1 MASVGTVQRAPEIV
15 IVNDGKP
22 VENVGASSRGALIAK
37 IAVPAVLT
45 LAVGIGIGK
54 ISKGANI
61 YNEGLKDTRSILGD
75 DKAPSTVKNVKRALS
90 DLDSVLDE
98 LNTKNGLKPDA
109 AADKKLSEIAAKLDV
124 KTSAVFR
131 TAAAVEPEINGLIMS
146 FYAGAAEV
154 KSMIDTHLKAAK
166 SDVLAL
172 NNGKAAADAAAARRV
187 MKSSAIDLVVLDI
200 MMPGE
205 DGLSLCRS
213 IRETSQI
220 PVIVLTAKGEE
231 VDRIIGLEMG
241 ADDYIAKPFSPREL
255 IARIAAVLRRTQA
268 LPPRQKP
275 PSAARIRFGDWILD
289 TGQRELI
296 GAEGVAMPLSSGEFR
311 LLTTLLER
319 PKIALTRNQLLD
331 LTKGRDAELFDRSI
345 DNHVSRLRKKIE
357 PDPKN
362 PRYIKTVWGG
372 GYIFALEPE
381 TE

>member
-1 MASVGTVQRAPEIV
+1 MTKDESKPHVMIV
-15 IVNDGKP
+15 EDARDIREP
-22 VENVGASSRGALIAK
+22 
-37 IAVPAVLT
+37 
-45 LAVGIGIGK
+45 LARYLREHG
-54 ISKGANI
+54 
-61 YNEGLKDTRSILGD
+61 Y
-75 DKAPSTVKNVKRALS
+75 
-90 DLDSVLDE
+90 
-98 LNTKNGLKPDA
+98 
-109 AADKKLSEIAAKLDV
+109 
-124 KTSAVFR
+124 R
-131 TAAAVEPEINGLIMS
+131 T
-146 FYAGAAEV
+146 
-154 KSMIDTHLKAAK
+154 TT
-166 SDVLAL
+166 
-172 NNGKAAADAAAARRV
+172 AADALNARRA
-187 MKSSAIDLVVLDI
+187 MKASAIDLVVLDI

-213 IRETSQI
+213 IRESSQI
-220 PVIVLTAKGEE
+220 PVILLTARGEE

-275 PSAARIRFGDWILD
+275 PEAERVRFGEWTLD

-296 GAEGVAMPLSSGEFR
+296 GADGMATALSSGEFR
-311 LLTTLLER
+311 LLSALLER

-372 GYIFALEPE
+372 GYMFAVDPE
-381 TE
+381 AA

>member
-1 MASVGTVQRAPEIV
+1 MLMVREEAKPHVLIVEDARDIREPLGRYLREHGYRATTAP
-15 IVNDGKP
+15 D
-22 VENVGASSRGALIAK
+22 ALAARK
-37 IAVPAVLT
+37 LM
-45 LAVGIGIGK
+45 
-54 ISKGANI
+54 KGA
-61 YNEGLKDTRSILGD
+61 
-75 DKAPSTVKNVKRALS
+75 
-90 DLDSVLDE
+90 
-98 LNTKNGLKPDA
+98 
-109 AADKKLSEIAAKLDV
+109 
-124 KTSAVFR
+124 
-131 TAAAVEPEINGLIMS
+131 
-146 FYAGAAEV
+146 
-154 KSMIDTHLKAAK
+154 
-166 SDVLAL
+166 
-172 NNGKAAADAAAARRV
+172 
-187 MKSSAIDLVVLDI
+187 AIDLIVLDI

-220 PVIVLTAKGEE
+220 PVILLTARGEE

-241 ADDYIAKPFSPREL
+241 ADDYIPKPFSPREL
-255 IARIAAVLRRTQA
+255 IARISAVLRRTQA

-275 PSAARIRFGDWILD
+275 PEAARIKFGDWLLD

-296 GAEGVAMPLSSGEFR
+296 GVDGVAIALSSGEFS
-311 LLTTLLER
+311 LLQALLER

-372 GYIFALEPE
+372 GYMMAVESE

>member
-1 MASVGTVQRAPEIV
+1 MLMVREETKPHVLIVEDARDIREPLGRYLREHGYRATTAP
-15 IVNDGKP
+15 D
-22 VENVGASSRGALIAK
+22 ALAARK
-37 IAVPAVLT
+37 LM
-45 LAVGIGIGK
+45 
-54 ISKGANI
+54 KGA
-61 YNEGLKDTRSILGD
+61 
-75 DKAPSTVKNVKRALS
+75 
-90 DLDSVLDE
+90 
-98 LNTKNGLKPDA
+98 
-109 AADKKLSEIAAKLDV
+109 
-124 KTSAVFR
+124 
-131 TAAAVEPEINGLIMS
+131 
-146 FYAGAAEV
+146 
-154 KSMIDTHLKAAK
+154 
-166 SDVLAL
+166 
-172 NNGKAAADAAAARRV
+172 
-187 MKSSAIDLVVLDI
+187 AIDLVVLDI

-220 PVIVLTAKGEE
+220 PVILLTARGEE

-241 ADDYIAKPFSPREL
+241 ADDYIPKPFSPREL
-255 IARIAAVLRRTQA
+255 IARISAVLRRTQA

-275 PSAARIRFGDWILD
+275 PEAARIKFGDWLLD

-296 GAEGVAMPLSSGEFR
+296 GADGVAIALSSGEFS
-311 LLTTLLER
+311 LLQALLER

-372 GYIFALEPE
+372 GYMMAVESE